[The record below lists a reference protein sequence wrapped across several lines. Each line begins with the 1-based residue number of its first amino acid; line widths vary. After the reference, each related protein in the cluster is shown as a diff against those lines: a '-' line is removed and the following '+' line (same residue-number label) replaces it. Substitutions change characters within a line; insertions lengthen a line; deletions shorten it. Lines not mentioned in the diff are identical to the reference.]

1 LPRKRRVFT
10 FSNAVALLALFL
22 ALGGTV
28 YAAGKISG
36 SQIKPHSITGKQIK
50 SGSLTGKQVVG
61 KSLNG
66 VSASSL
72 GSVVYATTAVTL
84 IENAK
89 GGTSGTASCPAG
101 TKVVGGGAIVSD
113 EQEDYVNDS
122 GPAADRG
129 GWAATGFSGA
139 SGTTMTI
146 TAICTAV
153 TSTTG

>member
-1 LPRKRRVFT
+1 LPRRRVFT

-61 KSLNG
+61 KSLGG
-66 VSASSL
+66 VVAASL
-72 GSVVYATTAVTL
+72 GSVQYATSVVTL
-84 IENAK
+84 VENAK
-89 GGTSGTASCPAG
+89 SGTSGTAACPAG
-101 TKVVGGGAIVSD
+101 TKVIGGGAIVSD
-113 EQEDYVNDS
+113 EQEDFVNDS
-122 GPAADRG
+122 GPTADRG
-129 GWAATGFSGA
+129 GWLATGFSGA

-153 TSTTG
+153 ASTTG